1 MKADELRA
9 QSQRLEE
16 QVRKQYWVDKVQIDV
31 LVLEVGWETIR
42 MTFDDRVIEYHA
54 SYVGEEPISTLID
67 AADALG
73 GCYNGYLEYKCF
85 VQWQKEPGCIEI
97 TFYRKE
103 DKDYIEMT
111 IESDDPEIDGYS
123 AYFDYNVFKDA
134 VIKASLTVL
143 QKYGIIGYS
152 LGWNKTYHT
161 FPIHQLLALLGIKSS
176 ISTES
181 DERYSNVFEELDI
194 LKAALSKQE

>member
-1 MKADELRA
+1 MTADELKA

-16 QVRKQYWVDKVQIDV
+16 QVRKQFWVDRVQIDV
-31 LVLEVGWETIR
+31 LDLEVGWETIR
-42 MTFDDRVIEYHA
+42 MTFDDRVIEYCA
-54 SYVGEEPISTLID
+54 SYVGEEPISTLVD
-67 AADALG
+67 AADALD
-73 GCYNGYLEYKCF
+73 GCYNGYREEKCF
-85 VQWQKEPGCIEI
+85 VQWQKEPGFIEI

-103 DKDYIEMT
+103 DRDYIEMS

-143 QKYGIIGYS
+143 KKYGIVGYS
-152 LGWNKTYHT
+152 LGWNKSYHT
-161 FPIHQLLALLGIKSS
+161 FPVHQLLALLGIKSS

-181 DERYSNVFEELDI
+181 DERYSSVFEELEI
-194 LKAALSKQE
+194 LKNTLIQAE

>member
-1 MKADELRA
+1 MTADELNA

-16 QVRKQYWVDKVQIDV
+16 QVRKQYWVDRVQIDV
-31 LVLEVGWETIR
+31 LDLEVGWETIR
-42 MTFDDRVIEYHA
+42 MTFDDRVIEYCA
-54 SYVGEEPISTLID
+54 SYVGEEPISTLVD
-67 AADALG
+67 AADALD
-73 GCYNGYLEYKCF
+73 GCYNGYREEKCF
-85 VQWQKEPGCIEI
+85 VQWQKEPGFIEI

-103 DKDYIEMT
+103 DRDYIEMS

-143 QKYGIIGYS
+143 KKYGIIGYS

-161 FPIHQLLALLGIKSS
+161 FPVHQFLALLGIKSS

-181 DERYSNVFEELDI
+181 DESYSSVFEELEI
-194 LKAALSKQE
+194 LKNTLIQSE

>member
-1 MKADELRA
+1 MTADELRA

-31 LVLEVGWETIR
+31 LELEVGWETIR
-42 MTFDDRVIEYHA
+42 MTFDDRVIEYCA
-54 SYVGEEPISTLID
+54 SYVGEEPISTLVD
-67 AADALG
+67 AADALD
-73 GCYNGYLEYKCF
+73 GCYNGYREEKCF
-85 VQWQKEPGCIEI
+85 VQWQKEPGFIEI

-103 DKDYIEMT
+103 DRDYIEMS

-123 AYFDYNVFKDA
+123 AYFDYSVFKDA

-143 QKYGIIGYS
+143 KKYGIVGYS
-152 LGWNKTYHT
+152 LGWNKSYHT
-161 FPIHQLLALLGIKSS
+161 FPVHQLLALLGIKSS

-181 DERYSNVFEELDI
+181 DERSSSVFAELEI
-194 LKAALSKQE
+194 LKNTLIQSE